1 MFWLG
6 PDSCVFLLFL
16 LLWFCLLVSF
26 GLFVWFV
33 LWGFCVCLF
42 VVFFNLMDVNI
53 ILLESLLHCIPVKCD
68 CLPQILANF
77 YTNCVR
83 ICLPWVGR
91 AATSQPTLLPP
102 TAHFAKVCRGIFS
115 QCGLESPSLHILQWH
130 KEYRNIDKCTELQ
143 FLQNLAAPFP
153 SHCF

>member
-26 GLFVWFV
+26 GLFVCFV

-42 VVFFNLMDVNI
+42 VVFFFNLMDVNI
-53 ILLESLLHCIPVKCD
+53 ILLESLLHCIPLKCA

-77 YTNCVR
+77 YSNCVR
-83 ICLPWVGR
+83 IRLPWAGR

-102 TAHFAKVCRGIFS
+102 SAHFAKMCRDIFS
-115 QCGLESPSLHILQWH
+115 QCGLEGPSLYILQ
-130 KEYRNIDKCTELQ
+130 
-143 FLQNLAAPFP
+143 
-153 SHCF
+153 